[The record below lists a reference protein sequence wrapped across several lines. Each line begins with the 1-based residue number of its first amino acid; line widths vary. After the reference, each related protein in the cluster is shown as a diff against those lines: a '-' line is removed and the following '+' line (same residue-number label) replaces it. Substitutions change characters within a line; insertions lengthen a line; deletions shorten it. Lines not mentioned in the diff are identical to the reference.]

1 MNFLLLTPSH
11 SPLCFSVNLIS
22 KFQVFAK
29 TAIKWRNCN
38 CRLQSAKQTLK
49 LIVKALR
56 WLLRL
61 PTGENGF
68 SFLLGLLKMFF
79 LNSKENPPSAFIV
92 LLVLHFGKLFLC
104 NCFAGKTL
112 TMLGLSLPLRWPL
125 PRVFN
130 LKQVR
135 VSLEL
140 VVFEFLYGKR
150 CQNYF
155 ISFIYSNSL
164 ILQFNFKLKYIRK
177 FAGLSLSHFCVVT
190 NCFLL

>member
-1 MNFLLLTPSH
+1 MTKLQLPFAIRKTNFEIN
-11 SPLCFSVNLIS
+11 CQSVEVAAAAADRWKRIFVPPRAPEN
-22 KFQVFAK
+22 VF
-29 TAIKWRNCN
+29 
-38 CRLQSAKQTLK
+38 
-49 LIVKALR
+49 
-56 WLLRL
+56 
-61 PTGENGF
+61 
-68 SFLLGLLKMFF
+68 LGIPRK
-79 LNSKENPPSAFIV
+79 NPPSAFIV